1 MASSNTRHTFA
12 CDLIWTGGASTSTTS
27 YEAYSRDFE
36 VRFEG
41 KPPLRGSAAS
51 AFRGNP
57 SLHNPE
63 DLLVAAL
70 AACHCLSYLALCART
85 GVVVRAYEDTAVGV
99 LERAAGTLKFA
110 DVLLRP
116 VVTLATG
123 SDVERALSL
132 HTRAHAECFI
142 ANSMN
147 FPVRNAP
154 EIRLGEGAS
163 P

>member
-12 CDLIWTGGASTSTTS
+12 CELVWTGGASTSTTS

-41 KPPLRGSAAS
+41 KPHLGGSAAPM
-51 AFRGNP
+51 FRGTP
-57 SLHNPE
+57 SLHIPE

-70 AACHCLSYLALCART
+70 SVGHCLSYLALWARA

-99 LERAAGTLKFA
+99 L
-110 DVLLRP
+110 
-116 VVTLATG
+116 
-123 SDVERALSL
+123 ERALSL

-142 ANSMN
+142 ANSVN
-147 FPVRNAP
+147 FPARNEP
-154 EIRLGEGAS
+154 EIRLGEGVS